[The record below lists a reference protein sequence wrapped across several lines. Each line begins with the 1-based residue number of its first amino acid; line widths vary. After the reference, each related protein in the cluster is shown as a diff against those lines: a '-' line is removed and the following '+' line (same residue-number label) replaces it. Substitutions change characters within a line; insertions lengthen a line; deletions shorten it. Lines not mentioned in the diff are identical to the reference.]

1 MVLKISKII
10 FCSKV
15 QANLWVLN
23 VTFHC
28 HNLLVYM
35 YAFTLHAWHELYAS
49 KSRMIPFLSTPL
61 TKQNSGTL

>member
-10 FCSKV
+10 ICSKV

-28 HNLLVYM
+28 HYIAM